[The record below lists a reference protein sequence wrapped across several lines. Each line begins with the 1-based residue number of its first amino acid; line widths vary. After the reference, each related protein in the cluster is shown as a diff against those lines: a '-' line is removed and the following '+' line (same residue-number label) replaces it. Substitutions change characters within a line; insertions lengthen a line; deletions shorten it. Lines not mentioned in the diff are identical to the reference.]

1 MKPEIPTIAVDVM
14 GSDMGPE
21 EIIIGIKKALA
32 EDKSEF
38 GVIVVGNEEIITPM
52 LLRHNLIRE
61 SRVMVYNASEV
72 IEMDEKP
79 IQAIKTKKDSSM
91 MRAIEIVKLG
101 TASAVLSCGNTGAL
115 MAGGSIKLRTM
126 QGGPRNGNS
135 RKDKKFY
142 IYRRRRLSRPQTRE
156 PR

>member
-1 MKPEIPTIAVDVM
+1 M

-38 GVIVVGNEEIITPM
+38 GIIVVGNEEIITPM

-126 QGGPRNGNS
+126 QAGPRNGNS